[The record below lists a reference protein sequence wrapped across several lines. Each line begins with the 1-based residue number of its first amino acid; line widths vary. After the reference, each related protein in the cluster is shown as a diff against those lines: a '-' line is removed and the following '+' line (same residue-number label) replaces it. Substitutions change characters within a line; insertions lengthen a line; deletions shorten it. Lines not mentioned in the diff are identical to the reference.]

1 MNFYSKLSN
10 SSFYPGNIWVKRITR
25 LMVIMAI
32 GFNLFLNDFQDHILT
47 IIEEQSCEIALIA
60 ERIELEQ
67 LRLNRIENGSWKEWS
82 VDWLAYFMDSPRSN
96 EINRFIDMSQKT
108 LDGYEEVTT
117 RLMSIDAGTALAMK
131 VLRWTSHF
139 MWIPI
144 ILSGLWLLI
153 DIDKGKAPVFV
164 MVSFL
169 IAVPFNIISYNQLMA
184 HAELLIGLVK

>member
-1 MNFYSKLSN
+1 
-10 SSFYPGNIWVKRITR
+10 
-25 LMVIMAI
+25 MVIMAI
-32 GFNLFLNDFQDHILT
+32 GFNMFLNDLQNHILN

-67 LRLNRIENGSWKEWS
+67 LRLDKIERGSWKEWS

-108 LDGYEEVTT
+108 LDGYEEVTS
-117 RLMSIDAGTALAMK
+117 RLISIDAGTALAMK
-131 VLRWTSHF
+131 VLRWTSLF

-153 DIDKGKAPVFV
+153 DIDKGKAPLFV
-164 MVSFL
+164 MVGLL
-169 IAVPFNIISYNQLMA
+169 IAVPCNIISYNQLIS
-184 HAELLIGLVK
+184 HAELLIGLVN